1 VSIFDRAEEAAS
13 RTVDVV
19 NRTKFVITPQAR
31 STPNGRRSGDPDR
44 PVLEG
49 YCIFDYISKEY
60 GLELGV
66 RKTYRESNDLRAISV
81 GRDAIV
87 SIDRRYFMAFAEEPK
102 QGDII
107 EFPEKPQLPG
117 FEIMDVQRDGMSRL
131 ELRLVHMGSQA

>member
-1 VSIFDRAEEAAS
+1 MSIFDRAEEAAS

-19 NRTKFVITPQAR
+19 NRTRFTITPQSKGSA
-31 STPNGRRSGDPDR
+31 NGRRSADPNR
-44 PVLEG
+44 PVLCG

-87 SIDRRYFMAFAEEPK
+87 SIDRRYFMEFAEEPK

-107 EFPEKPQLPG
+107 EFPEKPQLPA
-117 FEIMDVQRDGMSRL
+117 FQIMDVQRDGMSRL
-131 ELRLVHMGSQA
+131 ELRLVHLGSQA